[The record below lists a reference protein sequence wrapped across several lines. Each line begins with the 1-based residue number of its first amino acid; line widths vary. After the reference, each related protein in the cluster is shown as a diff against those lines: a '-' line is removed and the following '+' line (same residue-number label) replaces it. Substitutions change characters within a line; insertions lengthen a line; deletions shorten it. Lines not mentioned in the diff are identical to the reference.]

1 MVAVITASKA
11 VDVLQGYA
19 LVPAAGVD
27 RDVVVKFKELVGEDV
42 AEKVH
47 MAWEEALGSE
57 IQRVLTTDDLTQE
70 FSRAAWKFW
79 ARFLLLL
86 MEITTRLPIYDS
98 SGIGKIRAYEEE
110 LARAVAK
117 ALRASGY
124 AKAEDLVYALSTLV
138 DRDVWILDWV
148 SKLGFREFVIR
159 LITRAFDEAQ
169 QLTGY
174 TAYLTFAWLASTAAV
189 LGLAKVYREANR
201 DLLAAWA
208 RQYAE
213 EVQGLLDTLDLLLD
227 DEAYEDLVT
236 LGIVKNE

>member
-1 MVAVITASKA
+1 MVVVVITASKA

-42 AEKVH
+42 AEKVRKV
-47 MAWEEALGSE
+47 WEEALGGE
-57 IQRVLTTDDLTQE
+57 IRRVLTTDDLAQE

-79 ARFLLLL
+79 ARLLPLL
-86 MEITTRLPIYDS
+86 MEMTTRLYDS
-98 SGIGKIRAYEEE
+98 SGLGKVRAYEEE

-124 AKAEDLVYALSTLV
+124 SGAEDLVYALSALV
-138 DRDVWILDWV
+138 NRDVWILDWA
-148 SKLGFREFVIR
+148 SKLGPNEFVKR
-159 LITRAFDEAQ
+159 LITRALDEAL

-174 TAYLTFAWLASTAAV
+174 TVYLTFAWLASTAAV
-189 LGLAKVYREANR
+189 LCLAEEYREANR
-201 DLLAAWA
+201 DQLAAWA

-227 DEAYEDLVT
+227 DEAYEDLLA
-236 LGIVKNE
+236 LGIVKNR